1 MIQAD
6 FIKQLMLK
14 KRIYYGNAKRERE
27 RECVMY
33 THGTGTYII
42 SLADNEL
49 SIIFRIY
56 IFKNYQCNE

>member
-27 RECVMY
+27 REHDVHAWY
-33 THGTGTYII
+33 W
-42 SLADNEL
+42 D
-49 SIIFRIY
+49 IY
-56 IFKNYQCNE
+56 H

>member
-27 RECVMY
+27 SVMY

-49 SIIFRIY
+49 SIIFSIY
-56 IFKNYQCNE
+56 IFKTYQCNE